1 MRDHLEELVDKIITI
16 QPVKSGDTVIE
27 IACNDGFMLGCYKQ
41 TINRIG
47 VDPSNIKPANCTQFF
62 NTYFS
67 AEVLKGIPKAK
78 IITSIAMFYDL
89 NDPKKFAKDIETC
102 LAPDGIWVLELAYL
116 RDILSATCY
125 DGVCH
130 EHMCYYR
137 LGTLELC
144 LEETNLEVFKVE
156 FNKANGGSF
165 RVFIARKG
173 TRKIDNE
180 VTNTRDWEKYL
191 FLDSDRP
198 YQEFALR
205 VEKSKEELQIFLMSQ
220 KIKGKK
226 IWGYGA
232 STKGQ
237 VTMQYCDIN
246 SDLMEAVAERNP
258 DKYGLYTPGTNIR
271 ICSEEEMR
279 AAKPDFLVIFPWHF
293 ITEFKERE
301 KDLMSSG
308 TKLVVPLPRFEVI

>member
-1 MRDHLEELVDKIITI
+1 
-16 QPVKSGDTVIE
+16 
-27 IACNDGFMLGCYKQ
+27 
-41 TINRIG
+41 
-47 VDPSNIKPANCTQFF
+47 
-62 NTYFS
+62 
-67 AEVLKGIPKAK
+67 
-78 IITSIAMFYDL
+78 
-89 NDPKKFAKDIETC
+89 
-102 LAPDGIWVLELAYL
+102 
-116 RDILSATCY
+116 
-125 DGVCH
+125 
-130 EHMCYYR
+130 MCYYR